1 MAGIKVTVTS
11 NVSSELSDV
20 VARIENRE
28 PLFAKINEYLLR
40 STRQRFKDQ
49 VDPDGKRWAA
59 LSPRYLKRKHRNK
72 DKVLTLRGHLQGLLR
87 GQFDNDKLDFGSDR
101 KYAAKL
107 HYGGKFKIKG
117 RQSTVYFK
125 QQSDGSIGRQFVKKK
140 QSNFAQSV
148 QVGDHTATY
157 PSRKFLGISKSDAE
171 HIKRIA
177 LRHLSEHK

>member
-1 MAGIKVTVTS
+1 MAGVKVTVTS
-11 NVSSELSDV
+11 NVDNELAGIVSRV
-20 VARIENRE
+20 ENRA
-28 PLFAKINEYLLR
+28 PMFAQVNEYLLR

-49 VDPDGKRWAA
+49 VDPDGKPWAA

-72 DKVLTLRGHLQGLLR
+72 DKVLTLRGELQGLLR

-117 RQSTVYFK
+117 RQSTVYFR
-125 QQSDGSIGRQFVKKK
+125 QGADGSVGRQFVKKK

-148 QVGDHTATY
+148 QIGDHTATY
-157 PSRKFLGISKSDAE
+157 PSRKFLGFSQSDSE
-171 HIKRIA
+171 HIKKIA
-177 LRHLSEHK
+177 LRHMSPR